1 MHHDGA
7 AGGPAVFNLKGRIEE
22 MRQNRWMVSLF
33 AAGAVAFSAGAAEA
47 AKPAPAKAAPAA
59 EAKKAPEDV
68 WKLIP
73 DTVAEVDGKSVSKD
87 EFVKFL
93 LKSIPDGKIP
103 EGLTAEMIRK
113 EAPGLVK
120 QMVLDRLISAQVEK
134 AGIKSS
140 YEMAKAKLNER
151 FKSFDPQQL
160 EMIKMQ
166 MAQSGKDFDK
176 LLDDQAK
183 NPQIQ
188 KDVAIGEFLEKNV
201 MKTVKVTDE
210 EVRKYY
216 EDNKATQ
223 FTEPADQPDMVRA
236 SHILIMAEEGK
247 AKPEEMK
254 AALDKATKI
263 MADLKKNP
271 EKFEE
276 VAKAESQCPSSRQ
289 GGSLGAFGKGQMV
302 PEFEKAAFELKEGE
316 LTGPVK
322 TKFGYHIIRRD
333 AAKGPTVMPFETVK
347 PQLTKF
353 LESRKQQQAF
363 LDYIKKLETEHK
375 VKYTMPLEVPQ
386 LPGAATAPAAK

>member
-1 MHHDGA
+1 
-7 AGGPAVFNLKGRIEE
+7 

-151 FKSFDPQQL
+151 FKSFNPQQL

-166 MAQSGKDFDK
+166 MAQAGKDFEK
-176 LLDDQAK
+176 LLDEQAK
-183 NPQIQ
+183 NPQVQ
-188 KDVAIGEFLEKNV
+188 
-201 MKTVKVTDE
+201 
-210 EVRKYY
+210 
-216 EDNKATQ
+216 Q
-223 FTEPADQPDMVRA
+223 
-236 SHILIMAEEGK
+236 
-247 AKPEEMK
+247 
-254 AALDKATKI
+254 
-263 MADLKKNP
+263 
-271 EKFEE
+271 
-276 VAKAESQCPSSRQ
+276 
-289 GGSLGAFGKGQMV
+289 
-302 PEFEKAAFELKEGE
+302 
-316 LTGPVK
+316 
-322 TKFGYHIIRRD
+322 
-333 AAKGPTVMPFETVK
+333 
-347 PQLTKF
+347 
-353 LESRKQQQAF
+353 SRK
-363 LDYIKKLETEHK
+363 
-375 VKYTMPLEVPQ
+375 P
-386 LPGAATAPAAK
+386 

>member
-1 MHHDGA
+1 
-7 AGGPAVFNLKGRIEE
+7 

-33 AAGAVAFSAGAAEA
+33 AAGAVAFSAGAADA
-47 AKPAPAKAAPAA
+47 AKPAPAKAAPAEKA
-59 EAKKAPEDV
+59 DAKKAPEDV

-73 DTVAEVDGKSVSKD
+73 ATVAEVDGKSISKD

-120 QMVLDRLISAQVEK
+120 QMVLDQLITAQVEK
-134 AGIKSS
+134 AGIKPS
-140 YEMAKAKLNER
+140 YEMAKAKLDER
-151 FKSFDPQQL
+151 FKSFNPQQL

-166 MAQSGKDFDK
+166 MAQSGKDFEK
-176 LLDDQAK
+176 LLDEQAK

-188 KDVAIGEFLEKNV
+188 KDVAIGEFLQKTV

-216 EDNKATQ
+216 EENKATQ
-223 FTEPADQPDMVRA
+223 FTEPADQPDTVRA

-254 AALDKATKI
+254 AALEKATKL
-263 MADLKKNP
+263 MELLKENP

-276 VAKAESQCPSSRQ
+276 TAKAESQCPSSRQ

-316 LTGPVK
+316 LAGPVK

-333 AAKGPTVMPFETVK
+333 AAKGPTVTPFETIK

-363 LDYIKKLETEHK
+363 MEYIKKLEEEHK

-386 LPGAATAPAAK
+386 LPGAVTAPAAK

>member
-1 MHHDGA
+1 
-7 AGGPAVFNLKGRIEE
+7 

-33 AAGAVAFSAGAAEA
+33 AAGAVAFSAGAADA
-47 AKPAPAKAAPAA
+47 VKPAPAKAAPAEKA
-59 EAKKAPEDV
+59 DAKKAPEDV

-73 DTVAEVDGKSVSKD
+73 ATVAEVDGKSISKD

-120 QMVLDRLISAQVEK
+120 QMVLDQLITAQVEK
-134 AGIKSS
+134 AGIKPS
-140 YEMAKAKLNER
+140 YEMAKAKLDER
-151 FKSFDPQQL
+151 FKSFNPQQL

-166 MAQSGKDFDK
+166 MAQSGKDFEK
-176 LLDDQAK
+176 LLDEQAK

-188 KDVAIGEFLEKNV
+188 KDVAIGEFLQKTV

-216 EDNKATQ
+216 EENKATQ
-223 FTEPADQPDMVRA
+223 FTEPADQPDTVRA

-254 AALDKATKI
+254 AALEKATKL
-263 MADLKKNP
+263 MELLKKNP

-276 VAKAESQCPSSRQ
+276 TAKAESQCPSSRQ

-316 LTGPVK
+316 LAGPVK

-333 AAKGPTVMPFETVK
+333 AAKGPTVTPFETIK

-363 LDYIKKLETEHK
+363 MEYIKKLEEEHK

-386 LPGAATAPAAK
+386 LPGAVTAPAAK

>member
-1 MHHDGA
+1 
-7 AGGPAVFNLKGRIEE
+7 

-33 AAGAVAFSAGAAEA
+33 AAGAVAFSAGAADA
-47 AKPAPAKAAPAA
+47 AKPAPAKPAPAKAAPAA
-59 EAKKAPEDV
+59 KADEKKAPEDV

-73 DTVAEVDGKSVSKD
+73 ATVAEVDGKSISKD

-103 EGLTAEMIRK
+103 EGLTAEMLRK
-113 EAPGLVK
+113 EAPTLVK
-120 QMVLDRLISAQVEK
+120 QMVLDQLISAQVEK
-134 AGIKSS
+134 AGIKPS

-151 FKSFDPQQL
+151 FKSFNPQQL

-176 LLDDQAK
+176 LLDEQAK
-183 NPQIQ
+183 NPQVQ
-188 KDVAIGEFLEKNV
+188 KDVAIGEFFEKNV
-201 MKTVKVTDE
+201 MKTVNVTDE

-223 FTEPADQPDMVRA
+223 FTEPADQPDTVRA

-254 AALDKATKI
+254 AALEKATKI
-263 MADLKKNP
+263 MADLKKDP
-271 EKFEE
+271 KKFEE
-276 VAKAESQCPSSRQ
+276 TARAESQCPSSRQ

-302 PEFEKAAFELKEGE
+302 PEFEKAAFDLKVGE
-316 LTGPVK
+316 LAGPVK

-333 AAKGPTVMPFETVK
+333 PAKGPTVTPFETVK
-347 PQLTKF
+347 PQLTTF
-353 LESRKQQQAF
+353 LKSRKQQQAF
-363 LDYIKKLETEHK
+363 LEYIQKLEKEHK
-375 VKYTMPLEVPQ
+375 VKYTMPLEVPP
-386 LPGAATAPAAK
+386 LPGAAAAPAAK

>member
-1 MHHDGA
+1 
-7 AGGPAVFNLKGRIEE
+7 

-33 AAGAVAFSAGAAEA
+33 AAGAVAFSAGAADA
-47 AKPAPAKAAPAA
+47 AKPAPAKPAPAEKA

-73 DTVAEVDGKSVSKD
+73 ATVAEVDGKSISKD

-120 QMVLDRLISAQVEK
+120 QMVLDQLITAQVEK
-134 AGIKSS
+134 AGIKPS
-140 YEMAKAKLNER
+140 YEMAKAKLDER
-151 FKSFDPQQL
+151 FKSFNPQQL

-166 MAQSGKDFDK
+166 MAQSGKDFEK
-176 LLDDQAK
+176 LLDEQAK

-188 KDVAIGEFLEKNV
+188 KDVAIGEFLQKTV

-216 EDNKATQ
+216 EENKATQ
-223 FTEPADQPDMVRA
+223 FTEPADQPDTVRA

-254 AALDKATKI
+254 AALEKATKL
-263 MADLKKNP
+263 MELLKKNP

-276 VAKAESQCPSSRQ
+276 TAKAESQCPSSRQ

-316 LTGPVK
+316 LAGPVK

-333 AAKGPTVMPFETVK
+333 AAKGPTVTPFETIK

-363 LDYIKKLETEHK
+363 MEYIKKLEEEHK

-386 LPGAATAPAAK
+386 LPGAVTAPAAK

>member
-1 MHHDGA
+1 M
-7 AGGPAVFNLKGRIEE
+7 L
-22 MRQNRWMVSLF
+22 SLF
-33 AAGAVAFSAGAAEA
+33 VAGAVAFASNAADA

-59 EAKKAPEDV
+59 KADAKKAPEDV

-73 DTVAEVDGKSVSKD
+73 ATVAEVDGKSVSKD

-93 LKSIPDGKIP
+93 LKSVPGGKIP
-103 EGLTAEMIRK
+103 EGLTAEMLRK

-120 QMVLDRLISAQVEK
+120 QMVLNQLISAQVEK
-134 AGIKSS
+134 AGIKPS
-140 YEMAKAKLNER
+140 YEMARAKLDER

-166 MAQSGKDFDK
+166 MAQSGKDFEK
-176 LLDDQAK
+176 LLDEQAK
-183 NPQIQ
+183 NPQVQ

-216 EDNKATQ
+216 EENKATQ
-223 FTEPADQPDMVRA
+223 FTEPADQPDTVRA

-254 AALDKATKI
+254 AALEKATKI
-263 MADLKKNP
+263 MADLKKDP
-271 EKFEE
+271 KKFEE
-276 VAKAESQCPSSRQ
+276 TARAESQCPSSRQ

-302 PEFEKAAFELKEGE
+302 PEFEKAAFDLKVGE
-316 LTGPVK
+316 LAGPVK

-347 PQLTKF
+347 QQLTKF
-353 LESRKQQQAF
+353 LEGRKQQQAF
-363 LDYIKKLETEHK
+363 LAYIQKLEKEHK
-375 VKYTMPLEVPQ
+375 VKYTMPQEMPQ
-386 LPGAATAPAAK
+386 LPGAAAPAAK

>member
-1 MHHDGA
+1 
-7 AGGPAVFNLKGRIEE
+7 
-22 MRQNRWMVSLF
+22 MVSLF
-33 AAGAVAFSAGAAEA
+33 AAGAVAFSAGAADA
-47 AKPAPAKAAPAA
+47 VKPAPAKAAPAEKA
-59 EAKKAPEDV
+59 DAKKAPEDV

-73 DTVAEVDGKSVSKD
+73 ATVAEVDGKSISKD

-120 QMVLDRLISAQVEK
+120 QMVLDQLITAQVEK
-134 AGIKSS
+134 AGIKPS
-140 YEMAKAKLNER
+140 YEKAKAKLDER
-151 FKSFDPQQL
+151 FKSFNPQQL

-166 MAQSGKDFDK
+166 MAQSGKDFEK
-176 LLDDQAK
+176 LLDEQAK

-188 KDVAIGEFLEKNV
+188 KDVAIGEFLQKTV

-216 EDNKATQ
+216 EENKATQ
-223 FTEPADQPDMVRA
+223 FTEPADQPDTVRA

-254 AALDKATKI
+254 AALEKATKL
-263 MADLKKNP
+263 MGLLKKNP

-276 VAKAESQCPSSRQ
+276 TAKAESQCPSSRQ

-316 LTGPVK
+316 LAGPVK

-333 AAKGPTVMPFETVK
+333 AAKGPTVTPFETIK
-347 PQLTKF
+347 PQLIKF

-363 LDYIKKLETEHK
+363 MEYIKKLEEEHK

-386 LPGAATAPAAK
+386 LPGAVTAPAAK

>member
-1 MHHDGA
+1 
-7 AGGPAVFNLKGRIEE
+7 

-33 AAGAVAFSAGAAEA
+33 AAGAVAFSAGAADA
-47 AKPAPAKAAPAA
+47 AKPAPAKPAPAEKA

-73 DTVAEVDGKSVSKD
+73 ATVAEVDGRSVSKD

-120 QMVLDRLISAQVEK
+120 QMVLDQLITAQVEK
-134 AGIKSS
+134 AGIKPS
-140 YEMAKAKLNER
+140 YEMAKAKLDER
-151 FKSFDPQQL
+151 FKSFNPQQL

-166 MAQSGKDFDK
+166 MAQSGKDFEK
-176 LLDDQAK
+176 LLDEQAK

-188 KDVAIGEFLEKNV
+188 KDVAIGEFLQKTV

-216 EDNKATQ
+216 EENKATQ
-223 FTEPADQPDMVRA
+223 FTEPADQPDTVRA

-254 AALDKATKI
+254 AALEKATKL
-263 MADLKKNP
+263 MELLKKNP

-276 VAKAESQCPSSRQ
+276 TAKAESQCPSSRQ

-316 LTGPVK
+316 LAGPVK

-333 AAKGPTVMPFETVK
+333 AAKGPTVTPFETIK

-363 LDYIKKLETEHK
+363 MEYIKKLEEEHK

-386 LPGAATAPAAK
+386 LPGAVTAPAAK

>member
-1 MHHDGA
+1 
-7 AGGPAVFNLKGRIEE
+7 

-33 AAGAVAFSAGAAEA
+33 AAGAVAFSAGAADA
-47 AKPAPAKAAPAA
+47 AKPAPAKPAPAEKA

-73 DTVAEVDGKSVSKD
+73 ATVAEVDGRSVSKD

-120 QMVLDRLISAQVEK
+120 QMVLDQLITAQVEK
-134 AGIKSS
+134 AGIKPS
-140 YEMAKAKLNER
+140 YEMAKAKLGER
-151 FKSFDPQQL
+151 FKSFSPEQL

-176 LLDDQAK
+176 LIEEQAK

-188 KDVAIGEFLEKNV
+188 KDVAIGEFLQKTV
-201 MKTVKVTDE
+201 MKTVNVTDD

-216 EDNKATQ
+216 EENKATQ
-223 FTEPADQPDMVRA
+223 FTEPADQPDTVRA

-254 AALDKATKI
+254 AALEKATKI
-263 MADLKKNP
+263 MADLKKDP
-271 EKFEE
+271 KKFEE
-276 VAKAESQCPSSRQ
+276 VARAESQCPSSRQ

-302 PEFEKAAFELKEGE
+302 PEFEKAAFDLKEGE
-316 LTGPVK
+316 LAGPVK

-333 AAKGPTVMPFETVK
+333 AAKGPTVTPFETIK

-363 LDYIKKLETEHK
+363 MEYIKKLEEEHK

-386 LPGAATAPAAK
+386 LPGAVTAPAAK

>member
-1 MHHDGA
+1 
-7 AGGPAVFNLKGRIEE
+7 
-22 MRQNRWMVSLF
+22 MVSLF
-33 AAGAVAFSAGAAEA
+33 AAGAVAFSAGAVAFSAGA
-47 AKPAPAKAAPAA
+47 ADAVKPAPAKAAPAEKA
-59 EAKKAPEDV
+59 DAKKAPEDV

-73 DTVAEVDGKSVSKD
+73 ATVAEVDGKSISKD

-120 QMVLDRLISAQVEK
+120 QMVLDQLITAQVEK
-134 AGIKSS
+134 AGIKPS
-140 YEMAKAKLNER
+140 YEMAKAKLDER
-151 FKSFDPQQL
+151 FKSFNPQQL

-166 MAQSGKDFDK
+166 MAQSGKDFEK
-176 LLDDQAK
+176 LLDEQAK

-188 KDVAIGEFLEKNV
+188 KDVAIGEFLQKTV

-216 EDNKATQ
+216 EENKATQ
-223 FTEPADQPDMVRA
+223 FTEPADQPDTVRA

-254 AALDKATKI
+254 AALEKATKL
-263 MADLKKNP
+263 MELLKKNP

-276 VAKAESQCPSSRQ
+276 TAKAESQCPSSRQ

-316 LTGPVK
+316 LAGPVK

-333 AAKGPTVMPFETVK
+333 AAKGPTVTPFETIK

-363 LDYIKKLETEHK
+363 MEYIKKLEEEHK

-386 LPGAATAPAAK
+386 LPGAVTAPAAK